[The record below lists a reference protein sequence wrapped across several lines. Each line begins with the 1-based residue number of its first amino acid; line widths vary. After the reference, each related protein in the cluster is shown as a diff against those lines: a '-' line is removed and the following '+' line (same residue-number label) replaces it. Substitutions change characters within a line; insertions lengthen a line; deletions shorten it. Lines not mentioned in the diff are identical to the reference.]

1 MTAKTRPEDI
11 GRRLWEDRHGN
22 LAIERDRWRAIAFAT
37 LGLTAVALG
46 LSVYAAV
53 TSRYIPYIV
62 FVDEL
67 NQPQAA
73 LAPKSVTEWPEAV
86 VKQQLGT
93 LVRQW
98 RSVSTDGAVMRGRL
112 RRLQF
117 FLESGSVG
125 DTKIVEWADQNDP
138 FRRAETETVDV
149 AMAGVTY
156 LGGRS
161 WFAEWTETRRRRNT
175 GRIEAVTRWQ
185 GTFTLAQR
193 RVRDDTI
200 LLQNPLGMVIED
212 WDVVRVE

>member
-1 MTAKTRPEDI
+1 MTAKAAPEDI

-22 LAIERDRWRAIAFAT
+22 LAIERDRWRAMAFAA
-37 LGLTAVALG
+37 LALAAVAMGLG
-46 LSVYAAV
+46 VWAAV
-53 TSRYIPYIV
+53 SSRFVPYIV
-62 FVDEL
+62 TVDDL

-73 LAPKSVTEWPEAV
+73 LAPKTVTDWPEAV
-86 VKQQLGT
+86 VKQQLAT

-98 RSVSTDGAVMRGRL
+98 RSVSTDGDVMRGRL
-112 RRLQF
+112 RRLQY

-125 DTKIVEWADQNDP
+125 DTKIVEWAEQNDP

-161 WFAEWTETRRRRNT
+161 WFAEWSETRRRRNT
-175 GRIEAVTRWQ
+175 GRIEQVTRWQ

-212 WDVVRVE
+212 WDVVQVQ